1 MKFFCSLY
9 ELQQK
14 KLRAKDKA
22 LPPRKGAILRIE
34 WSEDRVGYSDLHPW
48 PELGDPDLESHL
60 TELRQL
66 RLTPMVEQAIWLAS
80 LDAVGRKEQR
90 NIYDNQ
96 TLLKNNALLLKVNP
110 HTVELLDP
118 LAQAGYSSVKI
129 KVGES
134 LADEIE
140 FINRAVRTHQM
151 RLRLDFNCRLTLPS
165 FQKFVDGLSPAAK
178 RQIEYVEDP
187 FPYTEESWAQAQKL
201 LPLAIDWELNR
212 VPIDQENP
220 VVADVLIVKPT
231 HQDVNARVAQALRWG
246 KKITVTS
253 HMGHPLGVMQCAH
266 VAQLLHKKYPN
277 SLLEPGCMTFDVFE
291 PTEFHSLLNL
301 QGPYI
306 KKVGGWGIGFDFV
319 LKSQKWNLLR
329 VR

>member
-1 MKFFCSLY
+1 
-9 ELQQK
+9 
-14 KLRAKDKA
+14 
-22 LPPRKGAILRIE
+22 
-34 WSEDRVGYSDLHPW
+34 
-48 PELGDPDLESHL
+48 
-60 TELRQL
+60 
-66 RLTPMVEQAIWLAS
+66 MVEQSIWLAS
-80 LDAVGRKEQR
+80 VDAVGRKEQR
-90 NIYDNQ
+90 NLYDNH

-118 LAQAGYSSVKI
+118 LVQSGFSSVKI

-134 LADEIE
+134 LADEID
-140 FINRAVRTHQM
+140 FINRVARTHQM
-151 RLRLDFNCRLTLPS
+151 RLRLDFNCRLTLSS

-187 FPYTEESWAQAQKL
+187 FPYAAESWAQAQKL
-201 LPLAIDWELNR
+201 LPLGIDWELSKI
-212 VPIDQENP
+212 PIDQTEP
-220 VVADVLIVKPT
+220 VAADVLIVKPT
-231 HQDVNARVAQALRWG
+231 HQDVNARVEQALRWG
-246 KKITVTS
+246 RKITVTS

-266 VAQLLHKKYPN
+266 IAQLLHKKYPN

-301 QGPYI
+301 HGPYI